1 MCLKTMT
8 PNKKFFT
15 GMAGVVGGVCLGAG
29 IGLSI
34 VPLISVG
41 IFIVVVSIG
50 LLVSTMV
57 KPARLA
63 ITSQSNVI
71 HAAV

>member
-1 MCLKTMT
+1 MN

-34 VPLISVG
+34 VPLLSVG
-41 IFIVVVSIG
+41 LIIVIVSVG
-50 LLVSTMV
+50 LLVTPTIKSV
-57 KPARLA
+57 QSHIKHRINDIQIA
-63 ITSQSNVI
+63 I
-71 HAAV
+71 

>member
-1 MCLKTMT
+1 MN

-15 GMAGVVGGVCLGAG
+15 GMAGVVGGICLGAG

-57 KPARLA
+57 KPSQLS
-63 ITSQSNVI
+63 ITSQSNVCCGLI
-71 HAAV
+71 SI

>member
-1 MCLKTMT
+1 MT

-15 GMAGVVGGVCLGAG
+15 GMAGVIGGVCLGAG
-29 IGLSI
+29 IGLGI
-34 VPLISVG
+34 VPLLSAG
-41 IFIVVVSIG
+41 LFIVVVSIG

-57 KPARLA
+57 KPARLT
-63 ITSQSNVI
+63 ITSQPNVI